1 MSPGSKRV
9 GEADAARSEPGA
21 SGVHKKGRV
30 IAGRVVGAHGIGGEV
45 RVQVLADDKA
55 LLLGTKRFALSRIG
69 VDDPAPSE
77 IENEGGGTG
86 RPGEVRLKL
95 RGVAD
100 RDAAEA
106 LRGSLLLID
115 VADLPVL
122 PAGQHYRFELIG
134 CVVFSAAGVRFGVV
148 SEVWDTGAAHDVL
161 VIAGDDGKQRLLPM
175 VAALMREKDIAG
187 QRIVFE
193 DVVGLIDPP

>member
-1 MSPGSKRV
+1 MIETGDLR
-9 GEADAARSEPGA
+9 
-21 SGVHKKGRV
+21 KGQTLE
-30 IAGRVVGAHGIGGEV
+30 IDGTLF
-45 RVQVLADDKA
+45 QVLDFQHLK
-55 LLLGTKRFALSRIG
+55 LGRGSAQ
-69 VDDPAPSE
+69 
-77 IENEGGGTG
+77 
-86 RPGEVRLKL
+86 VRLKL

-115 VADLPVL
+115 VADLPAL

-134 CVVFSAAGVRFGVV
+134 CVAFSAAGVRFGVV

-193 DVVGLIDPP
+193 DVAGLIDPP